1 MIDLLGQYDGVVNIR
16 IISVS
21 GVLMVYNRIDA
32 PMNAHKII
40 DAAISTVI
48 I

>member
-1 MIDLLGQYDGVVNIR
+1 MIDLLGQYDCVIDIG
-16 IISVS
+16 IITVS
-21 GVLMVYNRIDA
+21 RVLVVYNRIDA